1 MKKTSK
7 ALLKKKSFALLT
19 ALALVMGCAIGG
31 TLAWLT
37 DSTEEVKNTFTTS
50 NIEIDLDETTGDTYT
65 MKPGW
70 TIEKDPKVTV
80 EAGSEACYLFVKLEK
95 SLNFD
100 NFMTFEMAEGWTEL
114 TGVEGVTD
122 VYYRT
127 VATNAAAQN
136 FPVLKDNQVLVK
148 ADVTAEKMEELNSET
163 YPTLTITAYASQQY
177 KDNAVRFTAAE
188 AWGIVQEA
196 ATE

>member
-50 NIEIDLDETTGDTYT
+50 NIEIDLSETTGEEYT

-70 TIEKDPKVTV
+70 SIGKDPKVTV
-80 EAGSEACYLFVKLEK
+80 KADSEACYLFVKLEK
-95 SLNFD
+95 SSNFD
-100 NFMTFEMAEGWTEL
+100 DFMTFEVADGWTKL

-127 VATNAAAQN
+127 VATNAAAQD

-148 ADVTAEKMEELNSET
+148 DDVTAEQMEELNSET
-163 YPTLTITAYASQQY
+163 YPTLTITAYASQQH
-177 KDNAVRFTAAE
+177 KDNTTTFTAAE

-196 ATE
+196 AAE

>member
-37 DSTEEVKNTFTTS
+37 DSTGEVKNTFTTS
-50 NIEIDLDETTGDTYT
+50 NIEIDLSETTGEEYM

-80 EAGSEACYLFVKLEK
+80 QADSEACYLFVKLEK
-95 SLNFD
+95 SSNFD
-100 NFMTFEMAEGWTEL
+100 DFMTFEMAEGWTEL
-114 TGVEGVTD
+114 TGVEGVTG

-127 VATNAAAQN
+127 VATNVAAQN
-136 FPVLKDNQVLVK
+136 FQVLKDNQVLVK
-148 ADVTAEKMEELNSET
+148 DNVTAEQMEELNSGT

-177 KDNAVRFTAAE
+177 KDNTTTFTAAE
-188 AWGIVQEA
+188 AWRIVQEA
-196 ATE
+196 AAE